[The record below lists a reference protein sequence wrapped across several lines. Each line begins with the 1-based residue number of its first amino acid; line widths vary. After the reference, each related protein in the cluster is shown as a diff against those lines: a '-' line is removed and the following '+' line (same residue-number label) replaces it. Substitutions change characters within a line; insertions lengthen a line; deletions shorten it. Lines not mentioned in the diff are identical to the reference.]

1 MASTLYEPIMDA
13 VLALIEAGCGG
24 AFQTY
29 SRRFITYQ
37 DLIQVLQS
45 ANPQVV
51 PQPALYVYD
60 GVGFGGGLT
69 QYAQGGR
76 TPSNRTLLRTL
87 VIYSQLPGGNQP
99 AGIDSTTPGADAIY
113 DLIEKVEACFEPSPS
128 SSLATINLG
137 GLVTHCWIEGD
148 GLIVPG
154 DIDPNGQGMATLPL
168 NILIP

>member
-1 MASTLYEPIMDA
+1 MNA
-13 VLALIEAGCGG
+13 VLALIQASCGN

-37 DLIQVLQS
+37 DLIQVLQN
-45 ANPQVV
+45 NPQAV

-60 GVGFGGGLT
+60 GVGFGGGIT
-69 QYAQGGR
+69 KYVQQGR
-76 TPSNRTLLRTL
+76 TPGNRTLLRTI

-113 DLIEKVEACFEPSPS
+113 DLIEKVETALDPPDSDSFGTVS
-128 SSLATINLG
+128 LG